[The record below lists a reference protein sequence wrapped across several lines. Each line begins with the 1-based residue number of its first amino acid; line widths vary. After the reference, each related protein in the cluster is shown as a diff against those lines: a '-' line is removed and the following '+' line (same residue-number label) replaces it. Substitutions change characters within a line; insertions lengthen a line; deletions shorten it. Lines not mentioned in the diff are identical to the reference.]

1 MGSSEIG
8 ADARK
13 GDVSNISNE
22 VGFDDADYNMATP
35 IYDYL
40 AMSLNLGGG
49 LTAGY
54 SYADVA
60 NASATATATVST
72 VNTLGDVTAT
82 DKISKLSL
90 AYVNGPLM
98 AYGSYAFS
106 AGTQTDTAVAAGKK
120 DNQTAL
126 AASYDLGVAKIGAGF
141 QSQGSGTASTSLVT
155 MNVPMGAID
164 VGAGFVKYGA
174 VKGFLVG
181 GNYSFSKTTMLRV
194 GYQSSDASGNDG
206 AYRIKLTKTF

>member
-1 MGSSEIG
+1 M
-8 ADARK
+8 
-13 GDVSNISNE
+13 
-22 VGFDDADYNMATP
+22 
-35 IYDYL
+35 
-40 AMSLNLGGG
+40 
-49 LTAGY
+49 
-54 SYADVA
+54 A
-60 NASATATATVST
+60 NASATATVSS
-72 VNTLGDVTAT
+72 VATLGDTTAT

-106 AGTQTDTAVAAGKK
+106 AGTQTDAVVAAGKK
-120 DNQTAL
+120 DSQTSL

-141 QSQGSGTASTSLVT
+141 QSQGAGTASTSLIT

-181 GNYSFSKTTMLRV
+181 GNYSFSQTTMLRV